1 MTNNQQPTTNNIGPE
16 PPAPAPS
23 TASTYNRAVTTAK
36 HHAVT
41 PAAAP
46 AAAAPQATPGL
57 NDLLIHM
64 AKHHASDLHLKPMRP
79 PLMRVQGKLSPI
91 GGTEALKPTDLEK
104 MLLPI
109 LNRTQREKFDAV
121 QSVDFGYGVPGVARF
136 RGNMYMQRGTVGAV
150 FRRIPI
156 QILGIEKL
164 ELPNAIGDL
173 TKIPDGLVLVT
184 GPTGSGKST
193 TLAAMISEIADHE
206 PLHVVTIEDPIEF
219 LFIDKI
225 AAISQREVGTDT
237 PSFKEALRN
246 AMRQD
251 PDVIMV
257 GEMRDVETMQTVM
270 TAAET
275 GHLVFSTLHTNNA
288 AQTIDRVIDAFPP
301 DQHKQIRSQLSL
313 VLRGIISLKLI
324 KTRDGKMTAAVEV
337 LKNSPRIAKLIEEG
351 HTKDILEEMESS
363 VGLYR
368 MQSMNQSLIALLVH
382 QKITYQDAME
392 LSSDADDLSLK
403 IRKLFPQIEERVRQ
417 GGDMAPS
424 YSDFS
429 QITELMD
436 IKRLY
441 EEQEVQWRQ
450 RLADKDEEIENLRHD
465 ADFVR
470 QQAAQ
475 QQGGVA
481 QKDEEIARVRG
492 EMERLRA
499 DAQAKILQLQER
511 IKELNQKLMGGAAA
525 APKR

>member
-1 MTNNQQPTTNNIGPE
+1 
-16 PPAPAPS
+16 
-23 TASTYNRAVTTAK
+23 
-36 HHAVT
+36 
-41 PAAAP
+41 
-46 AAAAPQATPGL
+46 
-57 NDLLIHM
+57 M
-64 AKHHASDLHLKPMRP
+64 AKQQASDLHLKPMRP
-79 PLMRVQGKLSPI
+79 PLIRVQGKLVPVGSVP
-91 GGTEALKPTDLEK
+91 LKPADLEK

-109 LNRTQREKFDAV
+109 LNRAQREKFDHQ
-121 QSVDFGYGVPGVARF
+121 QSVDFGYGVAGIARF
-136 RGNMYMQRGTVGAV
+136 RANLYMQRGTVGAV

-156 QILGIEKL
+156 QIMSIDGL
-164 ELPNAIGDL
+164 ELPRAVRDL
-173 TKIPDGLVLVT
+173 TQIPDGLVLVT

-193 TLAAMISEIADHE
+193 TLAAMISEISENE
-206 PLHVVTIEDPIEF
+206 PLHIVTIEDPIEF
-219 LFIDKI
+219 LFTDRV

-237 PSFKEALRN
+237 PNFKEALRN

-257 GEMRDVETMQTVM
+257 GEMRDMETMQTVL

-288 AQTIDRVIDAFPP
+288 AQTIDRVIDGFPV

-313 VLRGIISLKLI
+313 VLRGIISLKLV
-324 KTRDGKMTAAVEV
+324 KTKEGRMTAVVEV

-351 HTKDILEEMESS
+351 ATKDIHDEIESS

-382 QKITYQDAME
+382 QKISYEDAMA
-392 LSSDADDLSLK
+392 LSSDPDDLSLK
-403 IRKLFPQIEERVRQ
+403 LRKLFPQIEERVRQ

-450 RLADKDEEIENLRHD
+450 RLAEKEDELANVRHD
-465 ADFVR
+465 MEWRV
-470 QQAAQ
+470 QAAQ
-475 QQGGVA
+475 QQAAANPGQAEEVA
-481 QKDEEIARVRG
+481 RMKAEN
-492 EMERLRA
+492 ERLRA
-499 DAQAKILQLQER
+499 DAQAKITQLQER
-511 IKELNQKLMGGAAA
+511 IKELNQKLMAAS
-525 APKR
+525 PQVKR

>member
-1 MTNNQQPTTNNIGPE
+1 VTVTPE
-16 PPAPAPS
+16 PQQQQAAPS
-23 TASTYNRAVTTAK
+23 FT
-36 HHAVT
+36 
-41 PAAAP
+41 
-46 AAAAPQATPGL
+46 L
-57 NDLLIHM
+57 NDLLVYM
-64 AKHHASDLHLKPMRP
+64 NKQQASDLHLKPMRP
-79 PLMRVQGKLSPI
+79 PLLRVQGKLIPI
-91 GGTEALKPTDLEK
+91 KTEPLKPADLER

-109 LNRTQREKFDAV
+109 LNRQQKEKFDT
-121 QSVDFGYGVPGVARF
+121 QMSVDFGYGVPGVARF
-136 RGNMYMQRGTVGAV
+136 RANMYMQRGTVGAV

-156 QILGIEKL
+156 QIQNIDQL
-164 ELPNAIGDL
+164 ELPEAIRDL
-173 TKIPDGLVLVT
+173 TQIPDGLVLVT

-193 TLAAMISEIADHE
+193 TLAAMILQIAEYE
-206 PLHVVTIEDPIEF
+206 PLHIVTIEDPIEF
-219 LFIDKI
+219 LFMDKT

-237 PSFKEALRN
+237 PTFKEALRN

-257 GEMRDVETMQTVM
+257 GEMRDMETIQTVL

-288 AQTIDRVIDAFPP
+288 AQTLDRIIDAFPP
-301 DQHKQIRSQLSL
+301 EQHKQIRSQLSL
-313 VLRGIISLKLI
+313 VLRGIISLKLV
-324 KTRDGKMTAAVEV
+324 KTTENRMTAVVEI

-351 HTKDILEEMESS
+351 QTKDILEEMENS

-382 QKITYQDAME
+382 QKITYRDAME

-403 IRKLFPQIEERVRQ
+403 VRKLFPQIEDRVRQ

-450 RLADKDEEIENLRHD
+450 RLGEKDEELEGLRHD
-465 ADFVR
+465 LDYLR
-470 QQAAQ
+470 TQAAQ
-475 QQGGVA
+475 NQGGDR
-481 QKDEEIARVRG
+481 QKDEEIARLKV
-492 EMERLRA
+492 EMERLRN
-499 DAQAKILQLQER
+499 DAQTKIGQLQER
-511 IKELNQKLMGGAAA
+511 IKELNQKLMGAG
-525 APKR
+525 PVKR

>member
-1 MTNNQQPTTNNIGPE
+1 VTSSTPATAPPEQQP
-16 PPAPAPS
+16 AF
-23 TASTYNRAVTTAK
+23 
-36 HHAVT
+36 
-41 PAAAP
+41 
-46 AAAAPQATPGL
+46 GL
-57 NDLLIHM
+57 NDLLVFM
-64 AKHHASDLHLKPMRP
+64 AKQQASDLHLKPMRP
-79 PLMRVQGKLSPI
+79 PLIRVQGKLVPVGSVP
-91 GGTEALKPTDLEK
+91 LKPADLEK

-109 LNRTQREKFDAV
+109 LNRAQREKFDHQ
-121 QSVDFGYGVPGVARF
+121 QSVDFGYGVAGIARF
-136 RGNMYMQRGTVGAV
+136 RANLYMQRGTVGAV

-156 QILGIEKL
+156 QIMSIDGL
-164 ELPNAIGDL
+164 ELPRAVRDL
-173 TKIPDGLVLVT
+173 TQIPDGLVLVT

-193 TLAAMISEIADHE
+193 TLAAMISEISENE
-206 PLHVVTIEDPIEF
+206 PLHIVTIEDPIEF
-219 LFIDKI
+219 LFTDRV

-237 PSFKEALRN
+237 PNFKEALRN

-257 GEMRDVETMQTVM
+257 GEMRDMETMQTVL

-288 AQTIDRVIDAFPP
+288 AQTIDRVIDGFPV

-313 VLRGIISLKLI
+313 VLRGIISLKLV
-324 KTRDGKMTAAVEV
+324 KTKEGRMTAVVEV

-351 HTKDILEEMESS
+351 ATKDIHDEIESS

-382 QKITYQDAME
+382 QKISYEDAMA
-392 LSSDADDLSLK
+392 LSSDPDDLSLK
-403 IRKLFPQIEERVRQ
+403 LRKLFPQIEERVRQ

-450 RLADKDEEIENLRHD
+450 RLAEKEDELANVRHD
-465 ADFVR
+465 MEWRV
-470 QQAAQ
+470 QAAQ
-475 QQGGVA
+475 QQAAANPAQAEEVA
-481 QKDEEIARVRG
+481 RMKG
-492 EMERLRA
+492 ENERLRA
-499 DAQAKILQLQER
+499 DAQAKITQLQER
-511 IKELNQKLMGGAAA
+511 IKELNQKLMAAS
-525 APKR
+525 PQVKR

>member
-1 MTNNQQPTTNNIGPE
+1 MTAQAQE
-16 PPAPAPS
+16 PRQL
-23 TASTYNRAVTTAK
+23 T
-36 HHAVT
+36 
-41 PAAAP
+41 
-46 AAAAPQATPGL
+46 L
-57 NDLLIHM
+57 NDLLIYM
-64 AKHHASDLHLKPMRP
+64 SKQQASDLHLKPMRP
-79 PLMRVQGKLSPI
+79 PLIRLRGKLLPVA
-91 GGTEALKPTDLEK
+91 GTEPLKPADLEK

-109 LNRTQREKFDAV
+109 LNHTQREKFDAN

-156 QILGIEKL
+156 QILNIDQL
-164 ELPNAIGDL
+164 ELPSSIRDM
-173 TKIPDGLVLVT
+173 TQIPDGLVLVT

-193 TLAAMISEIADHE
+193 TLAAMILEIAEHE
-206 PLHVVTIEDPIEF
+206 PLHIVTIEDPIEF
-219 LFIDKI
+219 LFMDRV

-237 PSFKEALRN
+237 PAFKEALRN

-257 GEMRDVETMQTVM
+257 GEMRDVDTIQTVM

-288 AQTIDRVIDAFPP
+288 AQTIDRIIDAFPA
-301 DQHKQIRSQLSL
+301 DQHKQIRSQLAL
-313 VLRGIISLKLI
+313 VLRGIVSLKLI
-324 KTRDGKMTAAVEV
+324 KTKEGQMTAAVEI

-351 HTKDILEEMESS
+351 LTKDILEEMESS

-382 QKITYQDAME
+382 QKISYKDAM
-392 LSSDADDLSLK
+392 LLASDPDDLSLK
-403 IRKLFPQIEERVRQ
+403 VRKLFPQIEERVRQ
-417 GGDMAPS
+417 GGDMAPT

-450 RLADKDEEIENLRHD
+450 RMTDKEEEVENVKRDLEN
-465 ADFVR
+465 AR
-470 QQAAQ
+470 QQTND
-475 QQGGVA
+475 QQGGS
-481 QKDEEIARVRG
+481 QEKDEEIARVKG

-499 DAQAKILQLQER
+499 DAQTKIGQLQER
-511 IKELNQKLMGGAAA
+511 IKELNQKLIGAGV
-525 APKR
+525 KR